1 MKKFF
6 CVLMILFFG
15 ASGCLAGQSLIIE
28 SIGTASMGDELSIN
42 ETMRKAKIN
51 AKRNAVENASTC
63 IRSESVIKDFMTE
76 KDLTEAYAQAE
87 VKVIEIISGKW
98 FQDPVSG
105 KSYEI
110 KIKAEVIPQTENING
125 SAYVAKALENPA
137 GPLLV
142 KVWADKKEYSQDS
155 KMKIYLKSN
164 KPFFVRILYKTAD
177 SKLIQLLPNPYRTKN
192 YFSGGVVHEIPSGED
207 KYELKVSPPFG
218 QEKILVYAGTAR
230 LGDVGLAE
238 AGSVYNVIDSEKK
251 VSLKTRGIAFQARDE
266 NKRFAE
272 FHESAIQVTTKAK

>member
-6 CVLMILFFG
+6 YVLILLLFG
-15 ASGCLAGQSLIIE
+15 AGACLAGQSLIIE

-42 ETMRKAKIN
+42 ETIRKAKIN
-51 AKRNAVENASTC
+51 AKRNAVENASTY
-63 IRSESVIKDFMTE
+63 IKSESVIKDFMAE

-87 VKVIEIISGKW
+87 VKIIEIISGKW
-98 FQDPVSG
+98 FNDPVSG
-105 KSYEI
+105 NSYEI
-110 KIKAEVIPQTENING
+110 KIKAEVIPRAENING
-125 SAYVAKALENPA
+125 PAYAASALDNPA

-142 KVWADKKEYSQDS
+142 KVWADKKTYPKGS
-155 KMKIYLKSN
+155 KMKIYLKGN
-164 KPFFVRILYKTAD
+164 KPFFARIIYKTAD

-218 QEKILVYAGTAR
+218 KEKILVYAGTAG

-238 AGSVYNVIDSEKK
+238 AGSVYKVIDSEKK
-251 VSLKTRGIAFQARDE
+251 LSRGTRSLVFQAKDE
-266 NKRFAE
+266 NERFAE
-272 FHESAIQVTTKAK
+272 FYETDIRVTTKSE